1 MVNLFNKFIELG
13 LLVSGL
19 YTVWGDTDGCAK
31 LYRCSLGIYLM
42 TVISYLY
49 RIIMDH
55 AINATGH
62 VKNLVDG
69 LNTNY

>member
-1 MVNLFNKFIELG
+1 MVNLSNKFIELRI
-13 LLVSGL
+13 LFSGL
-19 YTVWGDTDGCAK
+19 YTVWEDTDGFAK
-31 LYRCSLGIYLM
+31 QYRCSLGIYLM